1 MNVLIIEDERLSRNH
16 LKTELNQHFPDVF
29 VIGETASV
37 KSSIE
42 WLRRNQVDLIFM
54 DIQLSDGLSFEIF
67 KHVTI
72 EAPIIFTTAYDKY
85 AIQAFQ
91 ENSIGYLLKPI
102 SRTKLKNA
110 MNKYKN
116 LFNQE
121 KANIDLKEL
130 VSYFQKNSFRQRI
143 SVQIGD
149 KISFININEVA
160 YFFSEETATFAVL
173 KNGKRKIIDH
183 SLSDLE
189 QQINLDSF
197 FRITRNCIT
206 NIESIASVHR
216 YFNSRLKVDL
226 KPLFDRELIISR
238 VRSIEFKKWLDR

>member
-1 MNVLIIEDERLSRNH
+1 MNVLIVEDERLSRNH
-16 LKTELNQHFPDVF
+16 LKTELNQHFPDIS

-42 WLRRNQVDLIFM
+42 WLKRNKADLIFM

-67 KHVTI
+67 KHVSV

-102 SRTKLKNA
+102 SRDKLQSA
-110 MNKYKN
+110 MDKYKN
-116 LFNQE
+116 LFTQG
-121 KANIDLKEL
+121 KPSIDLQEL

-143 SVQIGD
+143 SVQMGD
-149 KISFININEVA
+149 RISFININEVA
-160 YFFSEETATFAVL
+160 YFFSEETATFAAL
-173 KNGKRKIIDH
+173 KDGRRKIIDH
-183 SLSDLE
+183 SLSELE
-189 QQINLDSF
+189 QEINLNDF

-206 NIESIASVHR
+206 NIESIESVHR

-226 KPLFDRELIISR
+226 KPNFNGELIISR
-238 VRSIEFKKWLDR
+238 VRSIGFKKWLDR

>member
-1 MNVLIIEDERLSRNH
+1 MKVVIIEDEKLSRNH
-16 LKTELNQHFPDVF
+16 LKTELNKHFPDIT

-42 WLRRNQVDLIFM
+42 WLKKNKVDLIFM

-67 KHVTI
+67 KHVSI
-72 EAPIIFTTAYDKY
+72 EAPVIFTTAYDKY

-102 SRTKLKNA
+102 SRAKLKNA
-110 MNKYKN
+110 MDKYKN
-116 LFNQE
+116 LFTRE
-121 KANIDLKEL
+121 KPNIDLREL
-130 VSYFQKNSFRQRI
+130 VSYYQKNSFRQRI
-143 SVQIGD
+143 SIQMGD
-149 KISFININEVA
+149 RISFININEVA
-160 YFFSEETATFAVL
+160 YFLSEETATFAVL

-189 QQINLDSF
+189 QEINLDVF
-197 FRITRNCIT
+197 FRITRNCII
-206 NIESIASVHR
+206 NIESIVSVHR

-226 KPLFDRELIISR
+226 KPTFNGELIVSR
-238 VRSIEFKKWLDR
+238 VRSIDFKKWLDR

>member
-1 MNVLIIEDERLSRNH
+1 MKVLIAEDERLSRNH
-16 LKTELNQHFPDVF
+16 LKTELTQHFPDIS

-37 KSSIE
+37 KSTID
-42 WLRRNQVDLIFM
+42 WLKKNRVDLIFM

-67 KHVTI
+67 KHVSI

-102 SRTKLKNA
+102 SRAKLKSA
-110 MNKYKN
+110 MDKYKN
-116 LFNQE
+116 LFTKE
-121 KANIDLKEL
+121 KPNIDLQEL

-143 SVQIGD
+143 SVQMGD
-149 KISFININEVA
+149 RISFININEVA
-160 YFFSEETATFAVL
+160 YFFAEETATFAVL
-173 KNGKRKIIDH
+173 KNGRRKMIDH

-189 QQINLDSF
+189 QQINLNDF

-206 NIESIASVHR
+206 NIESIESVHR

-226 KPLFDRELIISR
+226 RPTFDGELIVSR